1 MFTRRRLL
9 QLSAAGLL
17 APSLALAAKAP
28 EVEPIATLR
37 LNSMHPSDSPWG
49 RVLHTWA
56 RAAEKATQDK
66 LLIEVTNNGGEFAVD
81 EMDLLARMRGEGRLR
96 EEDEDILALSPAGQ
110 MALSAAF
117 VPFQLGDVFA
127 DTAALDAARAAH
139 QSVIDEALAAQG
151 LMQLT
156 WGHEGRRALI
166 TKGVS
171 ARGPSD
177 LAGKT
182 MWVADGDVVTEA
194 LALQVGATIVRA
206 PLAKVRRM
214 LEKLE
219 INAIVAP
226 LLQARA
232 LGWTAKADGLT
243 DAPLGWS
250 LGTVIVRQAALDP
263 VDAFIR
269 EALIETAPKAGQ
281 ALGRRIHQ
289 LDAEAWTEARG
300 MLEAPSLAEANV
312 EQWQD
317 ASVGVKNQLI
327 EAGYLTEATLEALT
341 APPAEEKEGGW
352 GEG

>member
-9 QLSAAGLL
+9 QLSAASLL
-17 APSLALAAKAP
+17 VPSLGFAAKGTD
-28 EVEPIATLR
+28 VEPIATLR

-81 EMDLLARMRGEGRLR
+81 ESDLIDRMRGEGRLR
-96 EEDEDILALSPAGQ
+96 TEEEDML
-110 MALSAAF
+110 ALSAAGLMSLSAAF
-117 VPFQLGDVFA
+117 LPFQLGDTFA
-127 DTAALDAARAAH
+127 DTAALDAARLAGQGA
-139 QSVIDEALAAQG
+139 IDDALEAQG

-156 WGHEGRRALI
+156 WGHEGRRALL
-166 TKGVS
+166 TKGVT

-177 LAGKT
+177 LAGAP
-182 MWVADGDVVTEA
+182 MWVAEGDVVTAA
-194 LALQVGATIVRA
+194 LAQQLGAVVVRA

-214 LEKLE
+214 LEKGE
-219 INAIVAP
+219 IAALVAP

-232 LGWTAKADGLT
+232 LGWTAKADGLV
-243 DAPLGWS
+243 DAPLGWN
-250 LGTVIVRQAALDP
+250 LGAVVVRQAALEP

-289 LDAEAWTEARG
+289 LDAEAWAEARG
-300 MLEAPSLAEANV
+300 QLNAPALAEASV

-317 ASVGVKNQLI
+317 VLVGAKAALI
-327 EAGYLTEATLEALT
+327 AEGLLSQETLDALQ
-341 APPAEEKEGGW
+341 AAPAEEKEAAPGW
-352 GEG
+352 G